1 MDPFFGDEYKNSLS
15 LTLQKHDD
23 FCILSCKITNNLLYE
38 SSQKVA
44 KLVELATF
52 ALSEKHI
59 NTFVFLLIFL

>member
-1 MDPFFGDEYKNSLS
+1 MNIKTPLVLPYK
-15 LTLQKHDD
+15 KHDD
-23 FCILSCKITNNLLYE
+23 FCIFSCKITNNLLYE

-44 KLVELATF
+44 KLGELATF